1 LDELAVSFGRSLGG
15 QGNDE
20 ELLAFEGGDE
30 GFFVV
35 GVVDLDGFDSF
46 GELACATRAD

>member
-1 LDELAVSFGRSLGG
+1 VSFGRSLDGEG
-15 QGNDE
+15 DDE

-35 GVVDLDGFDSF
+35 GVADLDGFDSL
-46 GELACATRAD
+46 GELARAIRAD

>member
-1 LDELAVSFGRSLGG
+1 MSFGRSLDGEG
-15 QGNDE
+15 DDE

-35 GVVDLDGFDSF
+35 GVVDLDGFNSF
-46 GELACATRAD
+46 GELARAIRTD